1 VRRLDVGFRLRL
13 HSTYKAWRIAAG
25 AQNGYSRVVR
35 ILPNPLHKLD
45 SSRVAD
51 LLRDDHLVEAED
63 RSLGY
68 EHEGRLK
75 ITGRIRLRVFVLL
88 AEPVELDGGEFA
100 LKPISDRREART
112 FWTKVHP

>member
-1 VRRLDVGFRLRL
+1 M
-13 HSTYKAWRIAAG
+13 AWRIAAG

-35 ILPNPLHKLD
+35 ILPNPLKEAPDRRKHKLD
-45 SSRVAD
+45 FSRVAD

-75 ITGRIRLRVFVLL
+75 ITGRIRLRVFVLI

-100 LKPISDRREART
+100 MKPISFRHADRREART